1 MKVFNSLINIILNYI
16 TTPYLLAWN
25 QIVAVLEKG
34 KAVLDKHG
42 VPKFFLSCLCALNLF
57 IDKTWDD
64 KEGKKNMKPQTAQA
78 FTKLRSKFKKFL
90 KEDPL
95 QRNFQQKMEEF
106 IAVLFFLFL
115 SSTLFS

>member
-1 MKVFNSLINIILNYI
+1 MKD
-16 TTPYLLAWN
+16 
-25 QIVAVLEKG
+25 LEKG
-34 KAVLDKHG
+34 KTVIDKHG
-42 VPKFFLSCLCALNLF
+42 VPKFFLSSLCALNLF

-95 QRNFQQKMEEF
+95 QRGFQEKMDEF
-106 IAVLFFLFL
+106 VLVFIRLHLFL
-115 SSTLFS
+115 LLWVLIVFRPEDLMKF